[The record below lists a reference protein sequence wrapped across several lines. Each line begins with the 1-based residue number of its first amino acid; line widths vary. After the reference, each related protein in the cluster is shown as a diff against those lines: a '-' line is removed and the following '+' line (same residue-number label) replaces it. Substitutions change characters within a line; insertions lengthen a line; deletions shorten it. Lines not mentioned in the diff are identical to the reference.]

1 MTGRTAIRF
10 QDVGFADLGCRRPRV
25 RRPALFV
32 ESDHPRL
39 PAPPDR
45 GRGQSA
51 ATDLRHR
58 QRTGETDHQLTLAWA
73 AECAARGVFV
83 HPKHN
88 WFMSTALTEAD
99 VDIVLE
105 ATDAAYGV
113 VAKRL

>member
-1 MTGRTAIRF
+1 MAGRTAIRF

-32 ESDHPRL
+32 GSDHPRL
-39 PAPPDR
+39 P
-45 GRGQSA
+45 
-51 ATDLRHR
+51 T
-58 QRTGETDHQLTLAWA
+58 
-73 AECAARGVFV
+73 
-83 HPKHN
+83 PKHN

-105 ATDAAYGV
+105 ATDAAFGE